1 MTNKHS
7 KNKYSMLY
15 ECHLFVRMKWRIS
28 WHLTLFIVQKYDT
41 YGSIYD
47 FNSRRRNKSSNY
59 ISLTVLCFH
68 MSFNQIDVMF
78 SSQIQHCSIHNIL
91 NTKQTTNIMVSLACI
106 ISVTL
111 ENKAALQNIYY
122 CNKYNER
129 TSFDSAADQNKI
141 TIPLANNLFAFSG
154 TNRHK
159 PRNSTMKSKSSRP
172 AQTIV
177 I

>member
-1 MTNKHS
+1 MNAICLCEW
-7 KNKYSMLY
+7 N
-15 ECHLFVRMKWRIS
+15 EGFS
-28 WHLTLFIVQKYDT
+28 WHLALFTVQKYGT

-47 FNSRRRNKSSNY
+47 FNSRRRKKSSNY

-68 MSFNQIDVMF
+68 MSLNQINVMF
-78 SSQIQHCSIHNIL
+78 SSQIQHCSIHSIL

-111 ENKAALQNIYY
+111 ENRQHYRIFIIAINIMRGPHLTVQLTRI
-122 CNKYNER
+122 KLRFSWQMTFSHSVAR
-129 TSFDSAADQNKI
+129 TD
-141 TIPLANNLFAFSG
+141 
-154 TNRHK
+154 HK